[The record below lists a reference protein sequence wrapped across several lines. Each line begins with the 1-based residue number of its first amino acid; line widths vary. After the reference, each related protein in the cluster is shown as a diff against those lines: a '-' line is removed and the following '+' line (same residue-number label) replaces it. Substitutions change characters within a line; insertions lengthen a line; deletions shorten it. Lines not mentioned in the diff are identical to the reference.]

1 MGKTVLDLVIGKT
14 NLLSFSPFLAFKQNK
29 KQTFPPGTSSKMFFL
44 QFDTFE
50 GNRQNFL
57 RPCAKL
63 KATGESLEMG
73 SYNNLLTN
81 Y

>member
-14 NLLSFSPFLAFKQNK
+14 NLLSLSPFLAFKQIKNRHSPLAQAPK
-29 KQTFPPGTSSKMFFL
+29 CFFL